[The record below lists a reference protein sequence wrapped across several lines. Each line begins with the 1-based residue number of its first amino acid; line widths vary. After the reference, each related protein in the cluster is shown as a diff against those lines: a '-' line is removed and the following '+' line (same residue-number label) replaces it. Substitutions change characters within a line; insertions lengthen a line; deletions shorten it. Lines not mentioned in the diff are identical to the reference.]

1 MRLYLCGL
9 LTTLLAPAAFAQS
22 VLTQDYDD
30 ARSGANLAETI
41 LTPANVS
48 AATFGKLFAY
58 PVDEETFAQPLYV
71 PNLLVNGAVHNVV
84 FIATMNNTVYA
95 FDADSSAAATTPLWK
110 VNLGAAT
117 PSSRFQYRAG
127 GGAARNGIL
136 ATPAIDPTSNT
147 IYVVSQRWDAGAQS
161 ITFLLHALD
170 LLSGTEKSGSPV
182 QINPP
187 GFSTL
192 LNIQRVGL
200 LLLNGFV
207 YLATASHVDS
217 RVDVA
222 TGIGGQ
228 SYYGQ
233 VLAYNA
239 HTLALKGSFNA
250 ASSGGTGV
258 GIWQGGRGLASDGTY
273 VYAATGNAFTAGAP
287 DYSESF
293 VKLKPGTLAVVDY
306 FPDTNQACM
315 NSIDMELSSSG
326 PQIMNSGGT
335 SLLLGGGKQGKLWAL
350 SLNQPLRSQP
360 PNYFWGTTN
369 YLPLPA
375 EGGICKESRQF
386 QYGWLHGSDTAVWS
400 NPSGPSYFYVL
411 GDWDQLRSF
420 RASGNTFTQT
430 SADAVVGTLPNAL
443 ALSANGGSNAILWAL
458 IPQASAP
465 AILAAWN
472 AVPVAG
478 HLTKLW
484 DSSLVPARDTVGTFG
499 KFSVPTVARGKV
511 YVGTGSNQVVV
522 YGLLPTT
529 PALQISLANPT
540 LRVLALK
547 AISEKITINAF
558 GGLNGAVNVSVS
570 GLPPG
575 ATYYFT
581 KTQVSLTKN
590 VTSANSNLTIY
601 PATATL
607 PMDWNYT
614 VVITATSATT
624 GASVSAPLRLVTRNG
639 LYTAVTKIGCDELN
653 QMAAQLTWQISG
665 SGVPS
670 VWIQDPLSPN
680 FPGRSWRDPAGAQ
693 GSQSTGYTIANKT
706 SPFLYWLIDQSG
718 GIPASW
724 DNALGVTN
732 VGKIYSCP

>member
-1 MRLYLCGL
+1 MRLSLCGL
-9 LTTLLAPAAFAQS
+9 LTALLAPAALAQS
-22 VLTQDYDD
+22 VLTQDYDN

-41 LTPANVS
+41 LTPGNVS
-48 AATFGKLFAY
+48 SATFGKVFSY

-71 PNLLVNGAVHNVV
+71 PNLLVNGSVHNVV
-84 FIATMNNTVYA
+84 IIATMNNTVYA
-95 FDADSSAAATTPLWK
+95 YDADNPATATTPLWQ

-136 ATPAIDPTSNT
+136 ATPVIDPTSNT
-147 IYVVSQRWDAGAQS
+147 IYVVSQRWDSGAQT

-182 QINPP
+182 AINPAN
-187 GFSTL
+187 FNTL

-200 LLLNGFV
+200 LLLNGYV
-207 YLATASHVDS
+207 YVATASHVDS

-222 TGIGGQ
+222 TGIGSQ
-228 SYYGQ
+228 PYYGQ

-239 HTLALKGSFNA
+239 QTLALTGTFN
-250 ASSGGTGV
+250 ASSGGMGV
-258 GIWQGGRGLASDGTY
+258 GIWQGGRGLVSDGTY
-273 VYAATGNAFTAGAP
+273 IYAGTGNAFTPGTP

-293 VKLKPGTLAVVDY
+293 VKLNPGTLTVADY

-315 NSIDMELSSSG
+315 NSIDMEISSSG

-335 SLLLGGGKQGKLWAL
+335 SLLLGGGKQGKVWAL
-350 SLNQPLRSQP
+350 SLNQPLLGQP

-375 EGGICKESRQF
+375 EGGICKESRTF
-386 QYGWLHGSDTAVWS
+386 QYGWLHGSDTAVWN

-420 RASGNTFTQT
+420 QASGNTFTLT
-430 SADAVVGTLPNAL
+430 SADTVVGTLPNAL
-443 ALSANGGSNAILWAL
+443 ALSANGGDNAILWTL

-472 AVPVAG
+472 AVPSGG

-484 DSSLVPARDTVGTFG
+484 DSSQVPTRDTVGTFG

-511 YVGTGSNQVVV
+511 YVGTGSNQVAV

-529 PALQISLANPT
+529 AALQISLANPT
-540 LRVLALK
+540 LRVVALK

-558 GGLNGAVNVSVS
+558 GGMKGAVNVTVS

-575 ATYYFT
+575 ATYLFT
-581 KTQVSLTKN
+581 KTQVNLTKK

-614 VVITATSATT
+614 VVVTATSVLT
-624 GASVSAPLRLVTRNG
+624 GASVSAPLRLVTRSG
-639 LYTAVTKIGCDELN
+639 LYSAVTKIGCNELN
-653 QMAAQLTWQISG
+653 QMSAQLTWQISG
-665 SGVPS
+665 SGTPS

-680 FPGRSWRDPAGAQ
+680 FPGRPWRDPAGAQ
-693 GSQSTGYTIANKT
+693 GSQPTGYTITNKT
-706 SPFLYWLIDQSG
+706 SPFLYWLMDLSAGNQ
-718 GIPASW
+718 ANW
-724 DNALGVTN
+724 DNAVGVTN
-732 VGKIYSCP
+732 VGKIYVCP